1 MHLSYT
7 KAICHLFH
15 YINLCLV
22 LYFPLSSPF
31 LIYRYYIMYF
41 IKNKCNI
48 NPKLEVVNYKLI
60 IYLIKAG
67 FEIGYATKEFILDEL
82 DNKSLYEIK
91 IDNNISKR
99 IIVIATIDKREPN
112 YSS

>member
-1 MHLSYT
+1 
-7 KAICHLFH
+7 
-15 YINLCLV
+15 
-22 LYFPLSSPF
+22 
-31 LIYRYYIMYF
+31 MYF

-48 NPKLEVVNYKLI
+48 NPKLEVVNYNLI

-67 FEIGYATKEFILDEL
+67 FGIWYATKEFILDEL

-99 IIVIATIDKREPN
+99 TIVIATIDKREPN